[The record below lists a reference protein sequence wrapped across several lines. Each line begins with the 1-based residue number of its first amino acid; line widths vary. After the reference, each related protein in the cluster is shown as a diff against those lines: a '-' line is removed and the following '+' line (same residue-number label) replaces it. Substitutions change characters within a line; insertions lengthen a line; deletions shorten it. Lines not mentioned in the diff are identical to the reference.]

1 MSVSPADA
9 APAARAAGGPRVVL
23 VGPMGSGKSTVG
35 ALLAERLGVPYRDT
49 DADIVAAEGR
59 AIADLFVDEGEPY
72 FRERE
77 RAAVRDAVAAHT
89 GVLSLGG
96 GAILDEGTRALLRGL
111 PVVYL
116 SMDVEE
122 AVRRVGLNTARPLL
136 AVNPRKQWR
145 ELMEARRHLYEEVAR
160 AVVATDDRTP
170 EEVAEAVLDALE
182 LKTATPGGR
191 PPGPRPEDAMTSKVT
206 RIHVDGTAGTEPYEV
221 LVGRQLLGELGGL
234 IGGAVKRVAVIHPE
248 ALAETGDALRQDL
261 ADQGYEA
268 VAVQVPNAEE
278 AKTAEV
284 AAYCWKALGQ
294 SGFTR
299 TDVIVGVGGGA
310 TTDLAGFVAA
320 SWLRGVRWIAVPTTV
335 LGMVD
340 AAVGG
345 KTGINTAEGKNL
357 VGAFHPPAGVLCDLA
372 ALDSLPVHD
381 YVSGLAE
388 IIKAGFIADPAI
400 LDLIEADPEAARTPA
415 GPHTAELIE
424 RSIRVKA
431 EVVSGDLKES
441 GRREIL
447 NYGHT
452 LAHAI
457 EKNERYK
464 WRHGAAVAV
473 GMHFAAELGRL
484 AGRLD
489 DATADRH
496 RTVLESV
503 GLPLSYRYDQWPKLL
518 ETMKVDKKSRGDLL
532 RFIVLDG
539 LAKPTVLE
547 GPDPAVLL
555 AAYGE
560 VAD

>member
-1 MSVSPADA
+1 MS
-9 APAARAAGGPRVVL
+9 
-23 VGPMGSGKSTVG
+23 
-35 ALLAERLGVPYRDT
+35 
-49 DADIVAAEGR
+49 
-59 AIADLFVDEGEPY
+59 
-72 FRERE
+72 
-77 RAAVRDAVAAHT
+77 
-89 GVLSLGG
+89 
-96 GAILDEGTRALLRGL
+96 
-111 PVVYL
+111 
-116 SMDVEE
+116 E
-122 AVRRVGLNTARPLL
+122 A
-136 AVNPRKQWR
+136 
-145 ELMEARRHLYEEVAR
+145 
-160 AVVATDDRTP
+160 
-170 EEVAEAVLDALE
+170 
-182 LKTATPGGR
+182 
-191 PPGPRPEDAMTSKVT
+191 VT
-206 RIHVDGTAGTEPYEV
+206 RIQVGGTAGTDPYEV
-221 LVGRQLLGELGGL
+221 LVGRQLLGELAGL
-234 IGGAVKRVAVIHPE
+234 IGQRTKRVAVVHPE
-248 ALAETGDALRQDL
+248 ALAETGETLRADL
-261 ADQGYEA
+261 ADQGFEA
-268 VAVQVPNAEE
+268 VAIQVPNAEE
-278 AKTAEV
+278 AKTVEV

-372 ALDSLPVHD
+372 ALDSLPVND
-381 YVSGLAE
+381 FVSGLAE
-388 IIKAGFIADPAI
+388 VIKAGFIADPAI
-400 LDLIEADPEAARTPA
+400 LELIESDPEAARTPA

-424 RSIRVKA
+424 RSIKVKA

-441 GRREIL
+441 GLREIL

-464 WRHGAAVAV
+464 WRHGAAVSV

-518 ETMKVDKKSRGDLL
+518 ENMKVDKKSRGDLL

-560 VAD
+560 VAE

>member
-1 MSVSPADA
+1 MS
-9 APAARAAGGPRVVL
+9 GPLIVL
-23 VGPMGSGKSTVG
+23 VGPMGVGKSTVG
-35 ALLAERLGVPYRDT
+35 ELLADRLGTTYRDT
-49 DADIVAAEGR
+49 DADVVATAGKPISE
-59 AIADLFVDEGEPY
+59 IFFDEGEEH
-72 FRERE
+72 FRELE
-77 RAAVRDAVAAHT
+77 RQAVHTAVAEHR

-96 GAILDEGTRALLRGL
+96 GAVLDETTRALLADH

-122 AVRRVGLNTARPLL
+122 AVKRVGLNTARPLL
-136 AVNPRKQWR
+136 AVNPRRQWR
-145 ELMEARRHLYEEVAR
+145 ELMDARRHLYTEVAR
-160 AVVATDDRTP
+160 AIVATDGRTP
-170 EEVAEAVLDALE
+170 EEVAQAVLDALE
-182 LKTATPGGR
+182 LPERAGDPAAPGR
-191 PPGPRPEDAMTSKVT
+191 ENTHMTDQGPT
-206 RIHVDGTAGTEPYEV
+206 RIQIAGSAGTDPYEV
-221 LVGRQLLGELGGL
+221 LVGRQLLGELPTL
-234 IGGAVKRVAVIHPE
+234 IGDRAKRVAVLHPE
-248 ALAETGDALRQDL
+248 ALAETGEAVRQDL
-261 ADQGYEA
+261 AEQGYEA
-268 VAVQVPNAEE
+268 IAIQLPNAEE
-278 AKTAEV
+278 AKTVEV

-294 SGFTR
+294 TGFTR

-310 TTDLAGFVAA
+310 TTDVAGFVAA

-381 YVSGLAE
+381 YVSGMAE

-400 LDLIEADPEAARTPA
+400 LDLIEADPEGARTPTGA
-415 GPHTAELIE
+415 HTAELIE
-424 RSIRVKA
+424 RAIRVKA
-431 EVVSGDLKES
+431 EVVSSDLKES
-441 GRREIL
+441 GLREIL

-464 WRHGAAVAV
+464 WRHGAAVSV
-473 GMHFAAELGRL
+473 GMVFAAELGRL

-496 RTVLESV
+496 RAVLESV
-503 GLPLSYRYDQWPKLL
+503 GLPLTYRGDQWPKLL
-518 ETMKVDKKSRGDLL
+518 ENMKVDKKSRGDLL

-539 LAKPTVLE
+539 LGKPTVLE

-560 VAD
+560 VSA

>member
-1 MSVSPADA
+1 MS
-9 APAARAAGGPRVVL
+9 GPLVVL
-23 VGPMGSGKSTVG
+23 VGPMGVGKSTVG
-35 ALLAERLGVPYRDT
+35 ELLAARLGTTYRDT
-49 DADIVAAEGR
+49 DADVVAEAGKPIAE
-59 AIADLFVDEGEPY
+59 IFYDEGEEH
-72 FRERE
+72 FRALER
-77 RAAVRDAVAAHT
+77 RAVAAAVAGHP

-96 GAILDEGTRALLRGL
+96 GAVLDGATRELLAGR

-116 SMDVEE
+116 SMDVDE
-122 AVRRVGLNTARPLL
+122 AVRRVGLGAARPLL
-136 AVNPRKQWR
+136 AVNPRRQWR
-145 ELMEARRHLYEEVAR
+145 ELMDARRHLYEEVAR
-160 AVVATDDRTP
+160 TVVATDEHTP
-170 EEVAEAVLDALE
+170 EEVAQAIIDALE
-182 LKTATPGGR
+182 LPEGPAAPGVENTGMTQQ
-191 PPGPRPEDAMTSKVT
+191 GPT
-206 RIHVDGTAGTEPYEV
+206 RIQVAGSAGSDPYEV
-221 LVGRQLLGELGGL
+221 LVGHQLLGELPQL
-234 IGGAVKRVAVIHPE
+234 IGDRAKRVAVLHPE
-248 ALAETGDALRQDL
+248 ALAETGEAVREDL

-268 VAVQVPNAEE
+268 IAIQLPNAEE

-294 SGFTR
+294 TGFTR
-299 TDVIVGVGGGA
+299 TDVIVGIGGGA
-310 TTDLAGFVAA
+310 TTDVAGFVAA
-320 SWLRGVRWIAVPTTV
+320 TWLRGVRWIAIPTTV

-372 ALDSLPVHD
+372 ALASLPVHD
-381 YVSGLAE
+381 YVSGMAE
-388 IIKAGFIADPAI
+388 VIKAGFIADPVI
-400 LDLIEADPEAARTPA
+400 LDLVESDPEGARTPS

-431 EVVSGDLKES
+431 EVVSSDLKES
-441 GRREIL
+441 GLREIL

-452 LAHAI
+452 LGHAI

-464 WRHGAAVAV
+464 WRHGAAVSI
-473 GMHFAAELGRL
+473 GMVFAAELGRL

-496 RTVLESV
+496 RTILDSV
-503 GLPLSYRYDQWPKLL
+503 GLPLTYRGDQWPKLL
-518 ETMKVDKKSRGDLL
+518 ENMKVDKKSRGDLL

-539 LAKPTVLE
+539 IGKPTVLE

-560 VAD
+560 VSA